1 MAITERKLEDQN
13 PAQAPTLGMGAGTFG
28 QQAQQRSNIAQG
40 GSGRFTNLQ
49 QYIKANEANPN
60 AQLLQREG
68 TRRQEELGTRQGE
81 FTRQAE
87 PIKQQFEGIRSGQQ
101 FVQSALQ
108 DPTRVVQDPSQ
119 LQRFTQYRTQG
130 IGDVEAPFQQLQTA
144 RGTLGTQQEQLASG
158 LETIQR
164 DPNAL
169 QNFIQS
175 QRVNPALATRGEN
188 VLDRFLTQSTESGQ
202 KAIAGLGTTA
212 GVIRGTQAPS
222 IIQDV
227 ESLRTQAMQNPLT
240 TEQIQST
247 IQQTLT
253 PEEEYIKS
261 IDRKYLADQ
270 LNLGKSPA
278 EIETEL
284 RRFDL
289 TEKRKNELIDE
300 LVGID
305 PNNPAATRMLKFPS
319 FNIPNISLR
328 PNLSTLA
335 GAVGGAI
342 ASTNPWSAIG
352 GAIAGQSQ
360 ANALASQQAAIERE
374 RLSQLAAAES
384 LRDEQQRQQRQQ
396 RINEL
401 VTQIGMQNEVLQPF
415 QEGGEKFGL
424 FGYEAGLGKTREQL
438 LGQFEQDR
446 LNRVKALQQLAGTD
460 QFNPLLQTQLSSIPL
475 EEQIRQPMKP
485 SIERIRY

>member
-13 PAQAPTLGMGAGTFG
+13 ASQAPTLGMGAGTFG
-28 QQAQQRSNIAQG
+28 QQTQQRTNIAQG

-68 TRRQEELGTRQGE
+68 TRRQEELGARQQE
-81 FTRQAE
+81 FTKQAE

-108 DPTRVVQDPSQ
+108 NPTGIVQDPSQ

-130 IGDVEAPFQQLQTA
+130 IGDVEAPFQQLQSA

-202 KAIAGLGTTA
+202 NAIAGLGTTA
-212 GVIRGTQAPS
+212 GAIRGTQAPS

-240 TEQIQST
+240 VGQIQST

-270 LNLGKSPA
+270 LSLGKTPA
-278 EIETEL
+278 EIESEL
-284 RRFDL
+284 KKFDIA
-289 TEKRKNELIDE
+289 EKRKNELIDQ
-300 LVGID
+300 LVEID
-305 PNNPAATRMLKFPS
+305 PNNPAAKMLNFPKIKIPKIS
-319 FNIPNISLR
+319 FR
-328 PNLSTLA
+328 PDFNAVADVWKQTAGKLSPVTQYLA
-335 GAVGGAI
+335 YKEQQEAI
-342 ASTNPWSAIG
+342 QLAR
-352 GAIAGQSQ
+352 QQ
-360 ANALASQQAAIERE
+360 QLALAAKENDDRVKEERTRTINDLVSQIE
-374 RLSQLAAAES
+374 SQNQLLE
-384 LRDEQQRQQRQQ
+384 
-396 RINEL
+396 
-401 VTQIGMQNEVLQPF
+401 PF
-415 QEGGEKFGL
+415 QQGGSKYNL
-424 FGYEAGLGKTREQL
+424 FGYESGLGKTREEL
-438 LGQFEQDR
+438 LGEYEQDR
-446 LNRVKALQQLAGTD
+446 LSRVRALQQLAGTE
-460 QFNPLLQTQLSSIPL
+460 QFNPLLQARLT
-475 EEQIRQPMKP
+475 
-485 SIERIRY
+485 